1 MDGNGDV
8 DARDLE
14 SVLNSMGYGITLDEA
29 QDMIN
34 FFDKDGDGSI
44 SFAEFI
50 RVIMYDTTDSS
61 LFEQDV

>member
-1 MDGNGDV
+1 MN
-8 DARDLE
+8 E
-14 SVLNSMGYGITLDEA
+14 MGYGIDLQEA

-61 LFEQDV
+61 LFD

>member
-1 MDGNGDV
+1 MDGNGDI

-14 SVLNSMGYGITLDEA
+14 AVLNEMGYGIDLQEA

-61 LFEQDV
+61 LFD